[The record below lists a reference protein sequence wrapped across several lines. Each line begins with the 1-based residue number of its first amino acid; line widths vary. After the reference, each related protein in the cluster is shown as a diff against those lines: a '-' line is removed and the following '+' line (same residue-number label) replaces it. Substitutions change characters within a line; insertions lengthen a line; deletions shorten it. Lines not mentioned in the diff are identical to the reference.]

1 MKTEKTPERLWY
13 TAKLTPLAIG
23 LFTDGFYPEPK
34 RGSGDMRV
42 YFTQVDCTPTS
53 KKVIVASKMAE
64 AGLRMLTQEL
74 AIRCLEPGQK
84 ATRAEMKTLN
94 ELTKNIKV

>member
-13 TAKLTPLAIG
+13 TAKLTPIAMG

-34 RGSGDMRV
+34 RGSGARHV

-53 KKVIVASKMAE
+53 KKVIVASRLAE
-64 AGLRMLTQEL
+64 AGIRMLTYDL
-74 AIRCLEPGQK
+74 AIKCLEPGSK
-84 ATRAEMKTLN
+84 ATKAEMKTLN
-94 ELTKNIKV
+94 ELTKNMKV